1 MGYRIHPSNYRGFVY
16 THVEYPSVMVLSDY
30 EVGEGFTLD
39 LIEEFPCPR
48 CDKTLRVPKDHSGKI
63 MCPNCEWKFQFPL
76 PPEVDWENQPLIL
89 EELTTAFE
97 ETVTDPLFYL
107 GLVAKF
113 TFAIFFCFI
122 LYLVSWSMVPS

>member
-1 MGYRIHPSNYRGFVY
+1 MGIRIDPSNCRGFVY

-63 MCPNCEWKFQFPL
+63 MCPNCEWKFQYPL
-76 PPEVDWENQPLIL
+76 PQGSNPLLPSWLNDPDHIVNKVAWKLWDIELKIIGIL
-89 EELTTAFE
+89 IIVGIL
-97 ETVTDPLFYL
+97 LNIL
-107 GLVAKF
+107 
-113 TFAIFFCFI
+113 FAI
-122 LYLVSWSMVPS
+122 SK

>member
-1 MGYRIHPSNYRGFVY
+1 MAS
-16 THVEYPSVMVLSDY
+16 SDY
-30 EVGEGFTLD
+30 ETSEDFTLD
-39 LIEEFPCPR
+39 LVDEVPCPK

-89 EELTTAFE
+89 EELATAFE
-97 ETVTDPLFYL
+97 ETVTSPSFYL

-113 TFAIFFCFI
+113 IFVIIFGIIAIVVS
-122 LYLVSWSMVPS
+122 YLWLFLINP